1 MRTVLSFRGIVD
13 PLAVSHLEGFKY
25 YPTHVDNPFSSA
37 GPIYINSNVHVAYS
51 ADTYGAVHSGDFP
64 LSPLGI
70 CIAL

>member
-13 PLAVSHLEGFKY
+13 PLAVSHLEGVEC
-25 YPTHVDNPFSSA
+25 YPTHLDNPFSSA
-37 GPIYINSNVHVAYS
+37 EPIYINSNVHVAYS

>member
-13 PLAVSHLEGFKY
+13 PLAVSHLEGVEC
-25 YPTHVDNPFSSA
+25 YPTHVDNLFSSA
-37 GPIYINSNVHVAYS
+37 EPIYINSNVHVAYS
-51 ADTYGAVHSGDFP
+51 ADTYGAVHLGDFW